1 MICLVTR
8 LVPPASSSSGA
19 QAVLLAREL
28 RAQGD
33 DVVVLAGRSHW
44 RSAGDRRQQRQV
56 GAPVG
61 GHTLRTLSFGAA
73 AARWIF
79 SHRSEISVVHLYGG
93 SLGVVIAGLAAQAL
107 GLPTLYQVT
116 RVGYDDPASVSKR
129 HLHAWREE
137 VISRSLVVATTPAMR
152 DACVLAGL
160 PSTSVIELPH
170 GIDLHRFRPPTALE
184 RRGRRAA
191 LGVGA
196 DVLVACTVGPV
207 APRTVLDDLLRAWA
221 SAPHPS
227 LLLVLG
233 EVLIEPTE
241 PPSAKVRFVGSHPRP
256 EEVLHGADL
265 VVHLSTEEGSPSAL
279 LEAAA
284 CGLPAVARWLPGT
297 TDHVVADGT
306 TGLLVD
312 GARSSEVA
320 AAVRRLRD
328 PATRQR
334 MGAAATANVA
344 ARFGIEAVAPRYR
357 SAYQLA
363 ARLPVGHR
371 AAPRRAGRPLPPRT
385 LEPAASGAKIAIV
398 ARAPGE
404 SGPAAPMPR

>member
-1 MICLVTR
+1 MVTR
-8 LVPPASSSSGA
+8 LVPPAESSNGG
-19 QAVLLAREL
+19 QAVLLASEL

-33 DVVVLAGRSHW
+33 DVLVLAGRSHW
-44 RSAGDRRQQRQV
+44 RPRGDRRARREV
-56 GAPVG
+56 GVPVG
-61 GHTLRTLSFGAA
+61 GHTLRALSFGVAA
-73 AARWIF
+73 ALWLLG
-79 SHRSEISVVHLYGG
+79 HRREISVVHLYGG

-116 RVGYDDPASVSKR
+116 RLGYDDPASASKR
-129 HLHAWREE
+129 HLHSWREE
-137 VISRSLVVATTPAMR
+137 VISRSLVVAASPAIR

-160 PSTSVIELPH
+160 PSTSVVELPH
-170 GIDLHRFRPPTALE
+170 GIDLDRFRPPTALE
-184 RRGRRAA
+184 RRARRAA

-207 APRTVLDDLLRAWA
+207 EARAGLDDLLRAWA

-233 EVLIEPTE
+233 EILIEPTE
-241 PPSAKVRFVGSHPRP
+241 PPSAEVRFVGSHPRP

-265 VVHLSTEEGSPSAL
+265 FVLLSTEEGFPSAL

-284 CGLPAVARWLPGT
+284 CGLPAVVGRLPGT

-306 TGLLVD
+306 TGVLVD
-312 GARSSEVA
+312 GDRPHEVA
-320 AAVRRLRD
+320 VAVRRLRD
-328 PATRQR
+328 PAIRQR

-344 ARFGIEAVAPRYR
+344 ARFGIETVAPRYR

-371 AAPRRAGRPLPPRT
+371 AASRRAGRALPLPPPGS
-385 LEPAASGAKIAIV
+385 EPASSSADIALTV
-398 ARAPGE
+398 RDG
-404 SGPAAPMPR
+404 R